1 MPTVLMVDDEQFLL
15 ESLSFTLRKAGY
27 EVLCASDGKTALEM
41 AESHNPDMVLLDVML
56 PEVDGIEVCRRLR
69 DRSDVPIL
77 MLTAKDHESD
87 RIVGLE
93 MGADDYISKPFSTH
107 ELLARMKAVARR
119 YDAHGLT
126 RARALQGGPV
136 SMDLDRHEVTVRG
149 ERVNLS
155 RREFRLLQVLL
166 ANAGRVVPREELI
179 ERVWGDEFMGD
190 HKTVDVHIRWLREK
204 LEADPSRP
212 AHILNV
218 RGVGYR
224 FER

>member
-1 MPTVLMVDDEQFLL
+1 MVDDEQPLL

-27 EVLCASDGKTALEM
+27 EVLCASDGKTALEL
-41 AESHNPDMVLLDVML
+41 AASHNPDMVLLDVML

-69 DRSDVPIL
+69 DRCDVPIL
-77 MLTAKDHESD
+77 MLTAKDHETD

-119 YDAHGLT
+119 YDANTLT
-126 RARALQGGPV
+126 RARTLQGGPV
-136 SMDLDRHEVTVRG
+136 FMDLDRHEVMIRG

-179 ERVWGDEFMGD
+179 EKVWGDEFMGD

-204 LEADPSRP
+204 LEMDPSNP

-224 FER
+224 FEP